1 MQCISKSKTLTM
13 QHTHRQPKAQGLYD
27 PQNEHENCGIGLI
40 VDMKGRKSH
49 DIVQGALEICV
60 NLDHRGGCGCDPIT
74 GDGAGIFIQLP
85 HNFYTAVTKK
95 ESGFEVP
102 NEGDYG
108 VGFVF
113 LSQNKVER
121 INEETIIEEI
131 ITETGFELIGWRDV
145 PVKSEILGK
154 ASKACEPVMRQFF
167 VSRGETCERGL
178 AFERK
183 LYLIRRMATHRIRYS
198 GEDEDSLFYI
208 SSLSSR
214 TMTYKG
220 MLTTEQLG
228 DYFPDLSH
236 ASMDSALALTHSR
249 FSTNTFPSW
258 PRAQPFR
265 YLCHNGEINTVR
277 GNENWLYARQMQLAS
292 EVFGEDLKKLLPIIR
307 EDGSDSQKFDNCLEF
322 LVLSGRSLAHA
333 MMMMVPEPWERHK
346 NMPQYKRDFYEFH
359 ACMMEPW
366 DGPASIAMSD
376 GVQVGA
382 TLDRN
387 GLRPSRYYVTAD
399 DRVILAS
406 EVGVLEG
413 LEPANVVKKGR
424 LEPGRMFLIDMKEG
438 RIVGDAELK
447 EQIASQHPYGEWLQQ
462 KLIRSE
468 DLPEIQVES
477 SDDFDSIEIRQK
489 TFGYTFEDMRFII
502 GPSADAGKQPLGS
515 MGNDAP
521 LAVLSDQSQ
530 LLYNY
535 FKQLF
540 AQVTNPPIDP
550 IREELVTAS
559 ISFIGSEGD
568 LTRPGLNS
576 CRLIKFESPLIDN
589 QQLAQLLH
597 INIDG
602 FKATRLPITFESAI
616 GGLAEGHNNIQEPTI
631 SGKGLESALKKLFEN
646 ADSAIRDG
654 KNILILSDRKIDLK
668 KAPIPALIAVS
679 GLHHHLVR
687 QGTRTKVSIVLESG
701 EPREVQHFA
710 LLLGYGV
717 DAINPYLAL
726 ETVRHLVDRG
736 DINQDAEKACANF
749 LKANLNGVIKTMSK
763 MGISTVASYRGA
775 QIFEAIGLNQ
785 AVIDKYF
792 TKTASRV
799 EGIGLNT
806 IAEETLSRHQK
817 AFAPRDDERDA
828 ALDTGGIYQWR
839 ANGERH
845 LFNPVTI
852 HKLQMATRFGD
863 YAVFKEYSD
872 AINDQSKEMFTLRGL
887 MDFKFEDSQA
897 IPIEEVE
904 PIEAI
909 MKRFKTGA
917 MSYGS
922 ISKEAHEAIA
932 IAMNRVGGKSNTG
945 EGGEESARFKPDA
958 NGDSRR
964 SAIKQ
969 VASGR
974 FGVTS
979 YYLVNSDEIQIKIVQ
994 GAKPGEGGELPGH
1007 KVLPQIAKT
1016 RGTTPGVGLISPPP
1030 HHDIYS
1036 IEDLA
1041 ELIHD
1046 LKNANVKARVNV
1058 KLVSEVGV
1066 GTIAAGVAKAKA
1078 DVILISGYDGGTGA
1092 SPRSSIQHAGAPW
1105 ELGLAETNQTLLL
1118 NDLRSRVVVETDGQL
1133 KTGRDVAI
1141 ACLLGAEEFGFATTA
1156 LVTLGCLM
1164 MRVCHKNT
1172 CPVGVATQD
1181 PKLREKFNGDASA
1194 VENFMKYIAEEVRE
1208 IMARLGYRSINE
1220 MVGQVQRL
1228 EMRHAIDHWK
1238 AKGLDYSKILH
1249 KPEMGQDVGTYCQMS
1264 QDHMLEKSLD
1274 MREILEQSQPAIT
1287 KGEAVEINLPIV
1299 NTDRVVGTI
1308 TGAEL
1313 SRKYDAEGLPE
1324 DTVKINL
1331 TGSAGQSLGAFC
1343 PRGMTLTVTGDTND
1357 YLGKGLSGAKI
1368 VVRPSEESPFIAHEN
1383 IITGNVCFYG
1393 ATQGQAYIAGMA
1405 GERFCVRN
1413 SGVEAVV
1420 EGLGDHALEY
1430 MTGGMVI
1437 NLGSTGRN
1445 LGAGMSGGV
1454 AYIFD
1459 EAGDF
1464 VQNSLNP
1471 DMVNVYQLIE
1481 CGDDEIQQ
1489 VQAKIEKHVS
1499 LTGSERG
1506 KAILA
1511 NWPAIAE
1518 KFLKIM
1524 PQDYERVLQAQARAK
1539 ERGLKGDDA
1548 ILAAFEENVKA
1559 GH

>member
-1 MQCISKSKTLTM
+1 MKKAHI
-13 QHTHRQPKAQGLYD
+13 QPKAQGLYD
-27 PQNEHENCGIGLI
+27 PQYEHENCGIGLI

-49 DIVQGALEICV
+49 DIVKGALEICV

-85 HNFYTAVTKK
+85 HGFFKSVCQP
-95 ESGFEVP
+95 ECGFEVP
-102 NEGDYG
+102 AEGDYG

-113 LSQNKVER
+113 LSQDAEER
-121 INEETIIEEI
+121 RSEETVIEEI
-131 ITETGFELIGWRDV
+131 LEEEGLNLIGWRDV
-145 PVKSEILGK
+145 PVRSEILGK
-154 ASKACEPVMRQFF
+154 ASSACEPCMRQVF
-167 VSRGETCERGL
+167 VGRGEIDAGL
-178 AFERK
+178 DFERK
-183 LYLIRRMATHRIRYS
+183 LYIVRRLATHRIRYS
-198 GEDEDSLFYI
+198 GKDEDALFYI

-228 DYFPDLSH
+228 SYFVDLSNP
-236 ASMDSALALTHSR
+236 AMDSALALTHSR

-277 GNENWLYARQMQLAS
+277 GNENWLHARQMQLAS
-292 EVFGEDLKKLLPIIR
+292 EVFGDDLKKLLPIIR

-322 LVLSGRSLAHA
+322 LILSGRSLAHA
-333 MMMMVPEPWERHK
+333 MMMMIPEPWERHK
-346 NMPQYKRDFYEFH
+346 SMPQHKKEFYEFH
-359 ACMMEPW
+359 ACLMEPW
-366 DGPASIAMSD
+366 DGPASMAFSD
-376 GVQVGA
+376 GIQIGA

-387 GLRPSRYYVTAD
+387 GLRPSRYYVTSD
-399 DRVILAS
+399 DKVILAS
-406 EVGVLEG
+406 EVGVLAG
-413 LEPANVVKKGR
+413 IEPKNVVKKGR
-424 LEPGRMFLIDMKEG
+424 LEPGRMFLIDMKAG
-438 RIVGDAELK
+438 RIIDDAEVK
-447 EQIASQHPYGEWLQQ
+447 EQVAKEAPYGKWLADNLV
-462 KLIRSE
+462 KSE
-468 DLPEIQVES
+468 DLPAAKLLDADNFE
-477 SDDFDSIEIRQK
+477 DIETRQK
-489 TFGYTFEDMRFII
+489 AFGYTFEDARFVL
-502 GPSADAGKQPLGS
+502 GPSAESGKQPLGS

-530 LLYNY
+530 TLYNY

-559 ISFIGSEGD
+559 VTFIGSESD
-568 LTRPGLNS
+568 LTRPGPDS
-576 CRLIKFESPLIDN
+576 CRMVKFESPLIDN
-589 QQLAQLLH
+589 QQLAQLKEIKLS
-597 INIDG
+597 G
-602 FKATRLPITFESAI
+602 FKAAKLPITFEAAV
-616 GGLAEGHNNIQEPTI
+616 GGLAEGHNSIPEPSI
-631 SGKGLESALKKLFEN
+631 SGKGLEAALEALFEN
-646 ADSAIRDG
+646 ADAAINDG
-654 KNILILSDRKIDLK
+654 VNILVLTDRKIGAK
-668 KAPIPALIAVS
+668 KAPIPALLAVA
-679 GLHHHLVR
+679 GLHHHLIR
-687 QGTRTKVSIVLESG
+687 QGTRTRVSLVLESG
-701 EPREVQHFA
+701 EPREVHHFA
-710 LLLGYGV
+710 LLIGYGA
-717 DAINPYLAL
+717 DAVNPYLAL
-726 ETVRHLVDRG
+726 ESVRYMVDRG
-736 DINQDAEKACANF
+736 DLDSTPELACYNF

-785 AVIDKYF
+785 SVIKKYF
-792 TKTASRV
+792 TKTASRI
-799 EGIGLNT
+799 EGIGLAT
-806 IAEETLSRHQK
+806 IAKEAEIRHTK
-817 AFAPRDDERDA
+817 AYGTRSDERDA
-828 ALDTGGIYQWR
+828 ALDPGGIYQWR
-839 ANGERH
+839 AGGERH
-845 LFNPVTI
+845 LFSPITI
-852 HKLQMATRFGD
+852 HKLQLATSQG
-863 YAVFKEYSD
+863 AMGVFREYSNI
-872 AINDQSKEMFTLRGL
+872 INDQSKEMFTLRGL
-887 MDFKFEDSQA
+887 MNFKIDASKS

-904 PIEAI
+904 PMESIV
-909 MKRFKTGA
+909 KRFKTGA

-922 ISKEAHEAIA
+922 ISKEAHEALA
-932 IAMNRVGGKSNTG
+932 IAMNRLGGKSNTG
-945 EGGEESARFKPDA
+945 EGGEDIERFTPDA

-964 SAIKQ
+964 SSIKQ

-979 YYLVNSDEIQIKIVQ
+979 YYLVNADEIQIKIVQ

-1007 KVLPQIAKT
+1007 KVLPKIAKT

-1046 LKNANVKARVNV
+1046 VKNSNIHARVNV

-1078 DVILISGYDGGTGA
+1078 DVILVSGYDGGTGA

-1141 ACLLGAEEFGFATTA
+1141 ACLLGAEEFGFATA
-1156 LVTLGCLM
+1156 PLVTLGCLM

-1172 CPVGVATQD
+1172 CPVGVATQNLE
-1181 PKLREKFNGDASA
+1181 LRKKFKGGADA
-1194 VENFMKYIAEEVRE
+1194 VVNFMKFVAEELRE
-1208 IMARLGYRSINE
+1208 VMAELGFRSIDE
-1220 MVGQVQRL
+1220 MVGQVDRL
-1228 EMRHAIDHWK
+1228 EMNGAIDHWK
-1238 AKGLDYSKILH
+1238 AKGLDYSKILYRP
-1249 KPEMGQDVGTYCQMS
+1249 KVGPEVGTYCTIK
-1264 QDHMLEKSLD
+1264 QDHQLERSLD
-1274 MREILEQSQPAIT
+1274 ITHILPQAQPAIQEG
-1287 KGEAVEINLPIV
+1287 KAVEIDLPVI
-1299 NTDRVVGTI
+1299 NTNRVVGTI
-1308 TGAEL
+1308 TGADI
-1313 SRKYDAEGLPE
+1313 SRKHGPDGLPE

-1331 TGSAGQSLGAFC
+1331 RGAAGQSLGAFC
-1343 PRGMTLTVTGDTND
+1343 PKGMTFTVTGDTND

-1368 VVRPSEESPFIAHEN
+1368 IVRPDPASSFIAHEN

-1393 ATQGQAYIAGMA
+1393 ATAGEAYIAGMA

-1454 AYIFD
+1454 AYIYD

-1464 VQNSLNP
+1464 VKDNLNP
-1471 DMVNVYQLIE
+1471 DMVNVYGLIE
-1481 CGDDEIQQ
+1481 CEDAEIAL
-1489 VQAKIEKHVS
+1489 VKAKLDQHIAY
-1499 LTGSERG
+1499 TGSERA

-1511 NWPAIAE
+1511 DWPETAG
-1518 KFLKIM
+1518 KFLKVL
-1524 PQDYERVLQAQARAK
+1524 PQDYERVLDAVKRAE
-1539 ERGLKGDDA
+1539 ERGLTGDDA
-1548 ILAAFEENVKA
+1548 VQAAFEENVKA

>member
-1 MQCISKSKTLTM
+1 MDRTNM
-13 QHTHRQPKAQGLYD
+13 QPKAQGLYD

-85 HNFYTAVTKK
+85 HNFFKAVTHD
-95 ESGFEVP
+95 ECGFDVP
-102 NEGDYG
+102 EEGDYG

-113 LSQNKVER
+113 LSQDPEER
-121 INEETIIEEI
+121 KNEENIIGEIVAEE
-131 ITETGFELIGWRDV
+131 GFELIGWRDV

-167 VSRGETCERGL
+167 VARGEVCEAGI

-183 LYLIRRMATHRIRYS
+183 LYLIRRVATHRIRYS
-198 GEDEDSLFYI
+198 GQDEESLFYI

-228 DYFPDLSH
+228 DYFPDLAH
-236 ASMDSALALTHSR
+236 EAMDSALALTHSR

-277 GNENWLYARQMQLAS
+277 GNENWLHARQMQLAS
-292 EVFGEDLKKLLPIIR
+292 EVFGDDLKKLLPIIR

-333 MMMMVPEPWERHK
+333 MMMMIPEPWERHK
-346 NMPQYKRDFYEFH
+346 SMPQFKRDFYEFH

-366 DGPASIAMSD
+366 DGPASMAMSD

-387 GLRPSRYYVTAD
+387 GLRPSRYYVTSD
-399 DRVILAS
+399 DKVILAS
-406 EVGVLEG
+406 EVGVLEDI
-413 LEPANVVKKGR
+413 EPKSVVKKGR
-424 LEPGRMFLIDMKEG
+424 LEPGRMFLIDMEQG
-438 RIVGDAELK
+438 RIVDDGELK
-447 EQIASQHPYGEWLQQ
+447 KQIAAEHPYGEWLEQN
-462 KLIRSE
+462 LIDAESLPAPSE
-468 DLPEIQVES
+468 EQMPVDNFESIQT
-477 SDDFDSIEIRQK
+477 RHK
-489 TFGYTFEDMRFII
+489 AFGYTFEDMRFLI
-502 GPSADAGKQPLGS
+502 GPSAESGKQPLGS
-515 MGNDAP
+515 MGNDTP
-521 LAVLSDQSQ
+521 LAVLSDQPQ

-559 ISFIGSEGD
+559 VTFIGSEGD
-568 LTRPGLNS
+568 LTRPGPDS
-576 CRLIKFESPLIDN
+576 CRMIKFDNPLIDRR
-589 QQLAQLLH
+589 QLSQLRY
-597 INIDG
+597 IDKTG
-602 FKATRLPITFESAI
+602 FKSTKLPITFEAEV
-616 GGLAEGHNNIQEPTI
+616 GGLAEGHNSIGEPSI
-631 SGKGLESALKKLFEN
+631 SGKGLEAALEKLFEN
-646 ADSAIRDG
+646 ADAAIRDG
-654 KNILILSDRKIDLK
+654 VNILILSDRKVGAR
-668 KAPIPALIAVS
+668 KAPIPALLAVA

-687 QGTRTKVSIVLESG
+687 RGTRTRVSIVLESG
-701 EPREVQHFA
+701 EPREVMHFA
-710 LLLGYGV
+710 LLLGYGA

-726 ETVRHLVDRG
+726 ETVRHMVAEGEVSTEG
-736 DINQDAEKACANF
+736 DKACKNF
-749 LKANLNGVIKTMSK
+749 LKANLGGVIKTMSK

-775 QIFEAIGLNQ
+775 QIFEAIGLSQ
-785 AVIDKYF
+785 SVIDKYF

-799 EGIGLNT
+799 EGIGLGT
-806 IAEETLSRHQK
+806 IAKETEARHQK
-817 AFAPRDDERDA
+817 AFAPRDDERA
-828 ALDTGGIYQWR
+828 AELDPGGIYQWR

-872 AINDQSKEMFTLRGL
+872 AINDQSREMFTLRGL
-887 MDFKFEDSQA
+887 MDFKFDETKS

-904 PIEAI
+904 PIENI

-932 IAMNRVGGKSNTG
+932 IAMNRIGGKSNTG
-945 EGGEESARFKPDA
+945 EGGEDIDRFTPDE

-1046 LKNANVKARVNV
+1046 LKNSNVNARVNV

-1078 DVILISGYDGGTGA
+1078 DVILVSGYDGGTGA

-1172 CPVGVATQD
+1172 CPVGVATQN
-1181 PKLREKFNGDASA
+1181 PELRKKFNGDAEA
-1194 VENFMKYIAEEVRE
+1194 VVNFMKYIATEVRE
-1208 IMARLGYRSINE
+1208 VMAKLGYRSINE
-1220 MVGQVQRL
+1220 MVGQVQNL
-1228 EMRHAIDHWK
+1228 EMRNAVEHWK
-1238 AKGLDYSKILH
+1238 AKGLDYSKILYRPAVD
-1249 KPEMGQDVGTYCQMS
+1249 PEVGTYCQMK
-1264 QDHMLEKSLD
+1264 QDHLLEKSLD
-1274 MREILEQSQPAIT
+1274 MREVLEQAQPAV
-1287 KGEAVEINLPIV
+1287 KQGKPVEINLPII

-1308 TGAEL
+1308 TGAEI
-1313 SRKYDAEGLPE
+1313 SRHHGPDGLPE
-1324 DTVKINL
+1324 DTLKINL

-1343 PRGMTLTVTGDTND
+1343 PKGMTFTVTGDTND
-1357 YLGKGLSGAKI
+1357 YLGKGLSGGKI
-1368 VVRPSEESPFIAHEN
+1368 IVRPPEDSPFVAHEN

-1393 ATQGQAYIAGMA
+1393 ATRGEAYIAGMA

-1413 SGVEAVV
+1413 SGVEAVI
-1420 EGLGDHALEY
+1420 EGVGDHALEY

-1437 NLGSTGRN
+1437 NLGTTGRN

-1454 AYIFD
+1454 AYVYD

-1464 VQNSLNP
+1464 VEKRLNP
-1471 DMVNVYQLIE
+1471 DMVNVYNLIE
-1481 CGDDEIQQ
+1481 CNDDEIEL
-1489 VQAKIEKHVS
+1489 VKSKIEKHVM
-1499 LTGSERG
+1499 LTGSARG
-1506 KAILA
+1506 RDILA
-1511 NWPAIAE
+1511 DWPAVAG

-1524 PQDYERVLQAQARAK
+1524 PQDYERVLQAQARAE
-1539 ERGLKGDDA
+1539 ERGLQGDDA